1 MIKLMIIRIK
11 NRVIK
16 YIFVILIALLIGVM
30 FHVERYE
37 NMDFSRF
44 QDIMDT
50 IRYSNMN
57 FQEFLADDTNLLK
70 WSNRTFPYMYSFD
83 LLFFLISKCFENN
96 YVIVWVSIII
106 DYTIVAYIAYDWRRD
121 SRYSNK
127 EVFLSILA
135 CFALLPMVH
144 ACSGLRTATSACFMS
159 LAIYKFLYQNKNWLI
174 FAFYCAIAVTFHPVT
189 LFAVPIAVAIKV
201 SPRKFV
207 FFIVLLGCLFI
218 SRIAVFLSNSG
229 NTFLQGLG
237 IKYATYTAEN
247 QFRSYRFS
255 MYGVIVFAILIV
267 GYYFLIYSNKLKGD
281 VNQNETLA
289 IDYDEYKK
297 TKKLFLFYVC
307 YLAFLV
313 GNANS
318 YEIVCRGAY
327 LIGAS
332 APVIIGM
339 LFDNPGS
346 TQNRSVAQIIK
357 LMLAVLLTYM
367 CFCWI
372 RYNAKFFI

>member
-1 MIKLMIIRIK
+1 MKIRIK
-11 NRVIK
+11 NKVIK
-16 YIFVILIALLIGVM
+16 YIFVFFVALLIGGM

-37 NMDFSRF
+37 NMDFNRF

-50 IRYSNMN
+50 IRSSNMN

-70 WSNRTFPYMYSFD
+70 WSNRMLPYMYSFD
-83 LLFFLISKCFENN
+83 LLIFLISKCFDNN

-106 DYTIVAYIAYDWRRD
+106 DYLIVAYIAYDWRKD

-144 ACSGLRTATSACFMS
+144 ACSGLRSATSACFMS

-174 FAFYCAIAVTFHPVT
+174 FAIYCAIAVTFHPAT
-189 LFAVPIAVAIKV
+189 LLAVPIAVAIKV
-201 SPRKFV
+201 SPKKIV
-207 FFIVLLGCLFI
+207 FYITLLGCLFI
-218 SRIAVFLSNSG
+218 SQIAAFLSNSR
-229 NTFLQGLG
+229 NIFLQGLG
-237 IKYATYTAEN
+237 IKYATYTSEN
-247 QFRSYRFS
+247 QFRAYRFA
-255 MYGVIVFAILIV
+255 MYGVIVFAILII
-267 GYYFLIYSNKLKGD
+267 GYYFLIYRNKLKGD
-281 VNQNETLA
+281 ANQNEISA
-289 IDYDEYKK
+289 IDYDKYEK

-313 GNANS
+313 GNVNS

-339 LFDNPGS
+339 LFDNPD

-357 LMLAVLLTYM
+357 LILAVLLTYM

-372 RYNAKFFI
+372 RYYAKFFI

>member
-1 MIKLMIIRIK
+1 M
-11 NRVIK
+11 
-16 YIFVILIALLIGVM
+16 
-30 FHVERYE
+30 
-37 NMDFSRF
+37 
-44 QDIMDT
+44 
-50 IRYSNMN
+50 
-57 FQEFLADDTNLLK
+57 
-70 WSNRTFPYMYSFD
+70 
-83 LLFFLISKCFENN
+83 
-96 YVIVWVSIII
+96 
-106 DYTIVAYIAYDWRRD
+106 
-121 SRYSNK
+121 
-127 EVFLSILA
+127 
-135 CFALLPMVH
+135 
-144 ACSGLRTATSACFMS
+144 
-159 LAIYKFLYQNKNWLI
+159 
-174 FAFYCAIAVTFHPVT
+174 
-189 LFAVPIAVAIKV
+189 
-201 SPRKFV
+201 
-207 FFIVLLGCLFI
+207 
-218 SRIAVFLSNSG
+218 
-229 NTFLQGLG
+229 
-237 IKYATYTAEN
+237 
-247 QFRSYRFS
+247 
-255 MYGVIVFAILIV
+255 
-267 GYYFLIYSNKLKGD
+267 
-281 VNQNETLA
+281 A

>member
-1 MIKLMIIRIK
+1 MIIRIK

-16 YIFVILIALLIGVM
+16 YIFVIFVALLIGVM

-37 NMDFSRF
+37 NMDFNRF

-70 WSNRTFPYMYSFD
+70 WSNRMLPYMYSFN
-83 LLFFLISKCFENN
+83 LFIFLISKCFENN

-174 FAFYCAIAVTFHPVT
+174 FAFYCALAVTFHPVT

-207 FFIVLLGCLFI
+207 FYIILLGCLFI
-218 SRIAVFLSNSG
+218 SQIAVFLSNSG
-229 NTFLQGLG
+229 NPFLQGLG
-237 IKYATYTAEN
+237 IKYAAYTSEN
-247 QFRSYRFS
+247 QFRAYRFS

-281 VNQNETLA
+281 VKQNETSA
-289 IDYDEYKK
+289 IDNDEYEK

-372 RYNAKFFI
+372 RYYAKFFI